1 MWSSGLWFKSL
12 APLVFLAKRGGGTRL
27 TFPIETEA
35 NIRRRML
42 DLCQAHARNV
52 VEITRQLVVMLD
64 NVADKKPKLAKENY
78 ENIVKALQENEKNK
92 AIFLNEVA
100 SVGSLLVSREDFLRL
115 LFRLGE
121 IAEYCEGMGYRLMG
135 IVDLK
140 WKLEAKRVQA
150 VSHLMSSVL
159 KEISK
164 VRETLHSLSFDADK
178 AVETAKA
185 VEELERQIDAES
197 RRLDLE
203 LISSK
208 MPLQTLLF
216 FRDLVD
222 RAEKI
227 ADIGVDVID
236 HIRVLA
242 LTA

>member
-1 MWSSGLWFKSL
+1 
-12 APLVFLAKRGGGTRL
+12 
-27 TFPIETEA
+27 
-35 NIRRRML
+35 ML
-42 DLCQAHARNV
+42 ELCQAHARNV
-52 VEITRQLVVMLD
+52 VEITRQLVVLLD
-64 NVADKKPKLAKENY
+64 NLADKKPKLAKENY
-78 ENIVKALQENEKNK
+78 DNILKILQENEKNK
-92 AIFLNEVA
+92 ATFLSEVA
-100 SVGSLLVSREDFLRL
+100 SVGSLLISREDFLRL

-121 IAEYCEGMGYRLMG
+121 VAEYCEAMGYRLMG
-135 IVDLK
+135 VVDLK
-140 WKLEAKRVQA
+140 WKLDNKRLEE

-164 VRETLHSLSFDADK
+164 VRETLHSLSFDAEK

-185 VEELERQIDAES
+185 VEDVERQVDAES
-197 RRLDLE
+197 RQLDLD

-222 RAEKI
+222 RAERI
-227 ADIGVDVID
+227 ADIGVDVVD

>member
-1 MWSSGLWFKSL
+1 MEIARQVVVLMDNL
-12 APLVFLAKRGGGTRL
+12 A
-27 TFPIETEA
+27 E
-35 NIRRRML
+35 
-42 DLCQAHARNV
+42 
-52 VEITRQLVVMLD
+52 
-64 NVADKKPKLAKENY
+64 KKPKLAKENY
-78 ENIVKALQENEKNK
+78 ESILKAVQENEKNK
-92 AIFLNEVA
+92 ATFLTEVA
-100 SVGSLLVSREDFLRL
+100 SVGTLLVSREDFLRL

-121 IAEYCEGMGYRLMG
+121 VAEYYEAMGYRLMG
-135 IVDLK
+135 VVDLK
-140 WKLEAKRVQA
+140 WKLDTKRIEE

-185 VEELERQIDAES
+185 VEELERQIDSES
-197 RRLDLE
+197 RQLDLD

-208 MPLQTLLF
+208 MPLQNVLF

-227 ADIGVDVID
+227 ADIGVDVVD

>member
-1 MWSSGLWFKSL
+1 
-12 APLVFLAKRGGGTRL
+12 L

-42 DLCQAHARNV
+42 ELCQAHARNV
-52 VEITRQLVVMLD
+52 VEITRQLVVLLD
-64 NVADKKPKLAKENY
+64 NLADKKPKLAKENY
-78 ENIVKALQENEKNK
+78 ENILKTLVENEKNK
-92 AIFLNEVA
+92 ATFLNEVA
-100 SVGSLLVSREDFLRL
+100 SVGSLLISREDFLRL

-121 IAEYCEGMGYRLMG
+121 VAEYCEAMGYRLMG
-135 IVDLK
+135 VVDLK
-140 WKLEAKRVQA
+140 WKLDNKRLEEI
-150 VSHLMSSVL
+150 SHLMSSVL

-185 VEELERQIDAES
+185 VEDLERQIDAES
-197 RRLDLE
+197 RQLDLD

-227 ADIGVDVID
+227 ADIGVDVVD

>member
-1 MWSSGLWFKSL
+1 VQ
-12 APLVFLAKRGGGTRL
+12 LV

-42 DLCQAHARNV
+42 DLCQTHARNV
-52 VEITRQLVVMLD
+52 VEITRQLVVLLD
-64 NVADKKPKLAKENY
+64 NLAEKKPKLAKENY
-78 ENIVKALQENEKNK
+78 QSILKALEENEKNK
-92 AIFLNEVA
+92 STFLTEVA

-121 IAEYCEGMGYRLMG
+121 VAEYCEAMGFRLMG
-135 IVDLK
+135 VVDLK
-140 WKLEAKRVQA
+140 WKLDTKKLEA
-150 VSHLMSSVL
+150 VSRLMSSVL

-164 VRETLHSLSFDADK
+164 VRETLHSLSFDADR
-178 AVETAKA
+178 AIETARL
-185 VEELERQIDAES
+185 VEDLERQIDAES
-197 RRLDLE
+197 RKLDME
-203 LISSK
+203 LLSSK

-222 RAEKI
+222 RAERI
-227 ADIGVDVID
+227 ADVGVDVVD

>member
-1 MWSSGLWFKSL
+1 
-12 APLVFLAKRGGGTRL
+12 
-27 TFPIETEA
+27 
-35 NIRRRML
+35 ML
-42 DLCQAHARNV
+42 ELCQAHARNV
-52 VEITRQLVVMLD
+52 VEITRQLVVLLD
-64 NVADKKPKLAKENY
+64 NLADKKPKLAKENY
-78 ENIVKALQENEKNK
+78 ENILKTLLENEKNK
-92 AIFLNEVA
+92 ATFLNEVA
-100 SVGSLLVSREDFLRL
+100 SVGSLLISREDFLRL

-121 IAEYCEGMGYRLMG
+121 VAEYCEAMGFRLMG
-135 IVDLK
+135 VVDLK
-140 WKLEAKRVQA
+140 WKLDQKRLEEI
-150 VSHLMSSVL
+150 SHLMSSVL

-185 VEELERQIDAES
+185 VEDLERQIDAES
-197 RRLDLE
+197 RQLDLD

-227 ADIGVDVID
+227 ADIGVDVVD

>member
-1 MWSSGLWFKSL
+1 M
-12 APLVFLAKRGGGTRL
+12 

-42 DLCQAHARNV
+42 DLCQTHARNV
-52 VEITRQLVVMLD
+52 VEITRQLVVLLD
-64 NVADKKPKLAKENY
+64 NLAEKKPKLAKENY
-78 ENIVKALQENEKNK
+78 QNILKTLEENEKNK
-92 AIFLNEVA
+92 STFLSEVA
-100 SVGSLLVSREDFLRL
+100 SVGSLLISREDFLRL

-121 IAEYCEGMGYRLMG
+121 VAEYCEAMAFRLMG

-140 WKLEAKRVQA
+140 WKLDAKRLQT

-178 AVETAKA
+178 AIETARA
-185 VEELERQIDAES
+185 VEELERQIDGES
-197 RRLDLE
+197 RKLDME
-203 LISSK
+203 LLSSR
-208 MPLQTLLF
+208 MSLQDLLF

-227 ADIGVDVID
+227 ADIGVDVVD

>member
-1 MWSSGLWFKSL
+1 
-12 APLVFLAKRGGGTRL
+12 L

-42 DLCQAHARNV
+42 ELCQAHARNV
-52 VEITRQLVVMLD
+52 VEITRQLVVLLD
-64 NVADKKPKLAKENY
+64 NLADKKPKLAKENY
-78 ENIVKALQENEKNK
+78 DNILKILQENEKNK
-92 AIFLNEVA
+92 ATFLSEVA
-100 SVGSLLVSREDFLRL
+100 SVGSLLISREDFLRL

-121 IAEYCEGMGYRLMG
+121 VAEYCEAMGYRLMG
-135 IVDLK
+135 VVDLK
-140 WKLEAKRVQA
+140 WKLDNKRLEEI
-150 VSHLMSSVL
+150 SHLMSSVL

-164 VRETLHSLSFDADK
+164 VRETLHSLSFDAEK

-185 VEELERQIDAES
+185 VEDVERQVDAES
-197 RRLDLE
+197 RQLDLD

-222 RAEKI
+222 RAERI
-227 ADIGVDVID
+227 ADIGVDVVD

>member
-1 MWSSGLWFKSL
+1 M
-12 APLVFLAKRGGGTRL
+12 

-42 DLCQAHARNV
+42 DLCQIHARNV
-52 VEITRQLVVMLD
+52 VEITRQVVVLLD
-64 NVADKKPKLAKENY
+64 NLADKKPKLVKENY
-78 ENIVKALQENEKNK
+78 QSILKALEENEKNK
-92 AIFLNEVA
+92 TTFLSEVA
-100 SVGSLLVSREDFLRL
+100 SVGSLLISREDFLRL

-121 IAEYCEGMGYRLMG
+121 VAEYCEAMAFRLMG
-135 IVDLK
+135 IVELR
-140 WKLEAKRVQA
+140 WKLDAKRLQA

-164 VRETLHSLSFDADK
+164 VRETLHSLSFDAEK
-178 AVETAKA
+178 AIEIARS

-197 RRLDLE
+197 RKLDMD
-203 LISSK
+203 LISSR
-208 MPLQTLLF
+208 MALQELLF

-222 RAEKI
+222 RAERI
-227 ADIGVDVID
+227 ADIGVDVVD

>member
-1 MWSSGLWFKSL
+1 
-12 APLVFLAKRGGGTRL
+12 L

-42 DLCQAHARNV
+42 ELCQAHARNV
-52 VEITRQLVVMLD
+52 VEITRQLVVLLD
-64 NVADKKPKLAKENY
+64 NLADKKPKLAKENY
-78 ENIVKALQENEKNK
+78 ENILKTLVENEKNK
-92 AIFLNEVA
+92 ATFLNEVA
-100 SVGSLLVSREDFLRL
+100 SVGSLLISREDFLRL

-121 IAEYCEGMGYRLMG
+121 VAEYCEAMGFRLMG
-135 IVDLK
+135 VVDLK
-140 WKLEAKRVQA
+140 WKLDTKRLEEI
-150 VSHLMSSVL
+150 SHLMSSVL

-185 VEELERQIDAES
+185 VEDLERQIDAES
-197 RRLDLE
+197 RQLDLD

-227 ADIGVDVID
+227 ADIGVDVVD